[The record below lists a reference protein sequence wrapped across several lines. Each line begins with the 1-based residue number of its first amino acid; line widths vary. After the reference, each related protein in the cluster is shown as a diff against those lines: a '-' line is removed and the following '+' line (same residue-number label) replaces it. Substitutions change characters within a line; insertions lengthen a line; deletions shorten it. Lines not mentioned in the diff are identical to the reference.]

1 MNQYLV
7 SDAINNSKNEKSN
20 SSRTTKI
27 ANNKIDKSVRCKNT
41 KICAN
46 GWIFWP
52 SMQECFQLYTQGPCH
67 KVGITNCF

>member
-7 SDAINNSKNEKSN
+7 SDASDNSENKKSN
-20 SSRTTKI
+20 SSRTTNI
-27 ANNKIDKSVRCKNT
+27 ANNKVDKSVRCKNT

-67 KVGITNCF
+67 KVCNINHL